1 MSFSW
6 LNLITQP
13 CDGCK
18 SIETKNEKTKG
29 GCRLLSWMTL
39 AVAAVELHY
48 SHLPSR
54 ANIHHQALRTHVQ
67 ARRPQ
72 GSPTWRWSTAE
83 AGPELAIP
91 YAPEPLPTGSS
102 CSRAPITQLSSQNCS
117 EVWSSSH
124 PTVFLPS
131 RDPQASELTPGLAG
145 LSPSSRPLSSDP
157 SPRSSSQT
165 QIACVSDQQN
175 AVKILL
181 KLVL

>member
-13 CDGCK
+13 SDGCK

-39 AVAAVELHY
+39 AVVAVELHY

-54 ANIHHQALRTHVQ
+54 AICHQALCTHAQ
-67 ARRPQ
+67 ARHPQ
-72 GSPTWRWSTAE
+72 GSPTRRWSTIE
-83 AGPELAIP
+83 AGPELAVP
-91 YAPEPLPTGSS
+91 YAPKPLPTGSS
-102 CSRAPITQLSSQNCS
+102 CSRAPITRLRSQNRS

-131 RDPQASELTPGLAG
+131 RDPQASELTLGLAG
-145 LSPSSRPLSSDP
+145 LSASSRPLSSDP

-165 QIACVSDQQN
+165 QIACMSDQQN
-175 AVKILL
+175 VVKILL